1 MVKKTSNKYAKKK
14 RKFSSKK
21 KYAREFQDEPKFLYS
36 IAHHKDLPKPVFIE
50 YCVMGRSNVG
60 KSSFINHVFE
70 KSNLARVSKTP
81 GKTGFANFYKVN
93 NKMVW
98 VDLPGYG
105 YAKASHSEKLRWSK
119 IINNY
124 CKKRENLYG
133 IIWLIDIRH
142 VGMKADREA
151 YDWFCKLELPIFPIV
166 TKSDKL
172 TQSKRIRNVREI
184 EMFFQFNFSP
194 VVYSIY
200 NNSSRKQFWKSFDSW
215 RKAIEKI
222 RR

>member
-1 MVKKTSNKYAKKK
+1 MAQKTSNNYVRRKK
-14 RKFSSKK
+14 RFSSKSSS
-21 KYAREFQDEPKFLYS
+21 RMLQEEPKFLCSVTHY
-36 IAHHKDLPKPVFIE
+36 KNMPKPVFIE

-60 KSSFINHVFE
+60 KSSFINHVLE

-93 NKMVW
+93 NKIAW

-105 YAKASHSEKLRWSK
+105 YAKASRSEKLRWSRL
-119 IINNY
+119 ISDY
-124 CKKRENLYG
+124 CTKRENLFG

-142 VGMKADREA
+142 VGLKADVEA
-151 YDWFCKLELPIFPIV
+151 YNWLCRLAVPIFPVI

-172 TQSKRIRNVREI
+172 TQSKRLRNVREI
-184 EMFFQFNFSP
+184 EMFFQFNSPP
-194 VVYSIY
+194 VVYTIDKHA
-200 NNSSRKQFWKSFDSW
+200 SRKQFWKSFTIW
-215 RKAIEKI
+215 QEAVEKN

>member
-1 MVKKTSNKYAKKK
+1 MAQKTSNNYVRRKK
-14 RKFSSKK
+14 RFSSKSSN
-21 KYAREFQDEPKFLYS
+21 RVLQEEPKFLCSVTHY
-36 IAHHKDLPKPVFIE
+36 KNMPKPVFIE

-60 KSSFINHVFE
+60 KSSFINHVLE

-93 NKMVW
+93 NKIAW

-105 YAKASHSEKLRWSK
+105 YAKASRTEKLRWSK
-119 IINNY
+119 LIGDY
-124 CKKRENLYG
+124 CEKRENLYG

-142 VGMKADREA
+142 VGMKADVEA
-151 YDWFCKLELPIFPIV
+151 YDWFCKLELPIFPVI

-172 TQSKRIRNVREI
+172 TQSKRIKNVREI
-184 EMFFQFNFSP
+184 EMFFQFNFPP

-200 NNSSRKQFWKSFDSW
+200 NNSSRKQFWKSFNLW
-215 RKAIEKI
+215 REAIEQN